1 MGGGFSIKTLLIAA
15 AASAIAAIVVPMFW
29 ERGTVFAA
37 AMTPVIVSIVSEL
50 LQRPTEKVSE
60 VTARRVGSV
69 GSKPRE
75 DEEFDPL
82 APAPTEEV
90 EALPQTTTP
99 RAVHKRPLSGRQWRL
114 AIVTGLIAFAGA
126 AGVVTASELI
136 AGDPVSGDGGS
147 TTFFGGSEQDEDA
160 TPTPTPSVE
169 ERETP
174 TPDADAD
181 HHSDAHT
188 DTHRHADGGPPGRAG
203 AASGHADADALTP
216 SAAMAK
222 DRIPTSRIVRTAR
235 IARLAAGQGTRQLG
249 TQAAN
254 LTRDDKGRQAAL
266 ERRHIEAA
274 EQIVT
279 ALGTMKGAAMK
290 LGQVLSFL
298 DVGLVPEEYR
308 DEFQRKLGELRDAAP
323 NVRFADMR
331 KVIESELEAPVD
343 ELFATFEEEPVAAAS
358 IGQVYR
364 ASLHDGRDVAVKV
377 QYPGV
382 AQAVRADM
390 QNLGMILR
398 LMKQVAPGLDV
409 KATAEEL
416 RARIGEEL
424 DYELEAQNQRSL
436 ARIFRGHPFIVVPD
450 VMTALSRE
458 RVLVSELVH
467 GAGFD
472 AIKEMDQAT
481 RDRVGEIVFRFYFGC
496 MYRHHQFSGDP
507 HPGNFMLL
515 DDGKVAFLDFG
526 LFKVMP
532 KELIEIEL
540 ACQRAGHEGDGE
552 RLHEIW
558 AETGFLAHP
567 DRFRPDKL
575 LAQFRDATWW
585 YVLDEDI
592 ELQPEIATQVM
603 IDMSDPR
610 SQHFGQMRHE
620 TLPADHLFGRRV
632 EMLTLAVLSQL
643 RCHANFHRIAREWMY
658 GDAPVTELGRQE
670 AAFYGT

>member
-1 MGGGFSIKTLLIAA
+1 
-15 AASAIAAIVVPMFW
+15 V
-29 ERGTVFAA
+29 
-37 AMTPVIVSIVSEL
+37 
-50 LQRPTEKVSE
+50 
-60 VTARRVGSV
+60 
-69 GSKPRE
+69 
-75 DEEFDPL
+75 
-82 APAPTEEV
+82 
-90 EALPQTTTP
+90 
-99 RAVHKRPLSGRQWRL
+99 
-114 AIVTGLIAFAGA
+114 
-126 AGVVTASELI
+126 
-136 AGDPVSGDGGS
+136 
-147 TTFFGGSEQDEDA
+147 
-160 TPTPTPSVE
+160 
-169 ERETP
+169 
-174 TPDADAD
+174 
-181 HHSDAHT
+181 
-188 DTHRHADGGPPGRAG
+188 
-203 AASGHADADALTP
+203 
-216 SAAMAK
+216 AK
-222 DRIPTSRIVRTAR
+222 DRIPTSRIARTAR

-254 LTRDDKGRQAAL
+254 LRRDDKGRQAAL
-266 ERRHIEAA
+266 ERRHVEAA

-290 LGQVLSFL
+290 MGQVLSFL

-323 NVRFADMR
+323 NVRFSDMR
-331 KVIESELEAPVD
+331 KVLESELGEPLSD
-343 ELFATFEEEPVAAAS
+343 TFASFDEEPVAAAS

-364 ASLHDGRDVAVKV
+364 ALLPDGREVAVKV

-398 LMKQVAPGLDV
+398 LMKQIAPGLDV
-409 KATAEEL
+409 KATAEEV
-416 RARIGEEL
+416 RDRIGDEL

-436 ARIFRGHPFIVVPD
+436 ARIFRGHPFIAVPD
-450 VMTALSRE
+450 VVTGLSRE
-458 RVLVSELVH
+458 KVLVTEFVH

-481 RDRVGEIVFRFYFGC
+481 RDRVGEIVFRFFFGC

-507 HPGNFMLL
+507 HPGNFML
-515 DDGKVAFLDFG
+515 
-526 LFKVMP
+526 

-540 ACQRAGHEGDGE
+540 ECQRAGHEGDDE

-558 AETGFLAHP
+558 SETGFLAHP
-567 DRFRPDKL
+567 ERFRPDKL

-585 YVLDEDI
+585 YVLDDEI
-592 ELQPEIATQVM
+592 ALEPEIATQVL

-643 RCHANFHRIAREWMY
+643 RTRANFHRIAREWMY
-658 GDAPVTELGRQE
+658 GDPPVTELGRAE
-670 AAFYGT
+670 AEFYGTSVS